1 MIEHSHEKK
10 VDDSNQHESFQIL
23 LHFLDILLQNKM
35 NLVLVKKNHG
45 IKILMEYMKLNNAN
59 VKLEI

>member
-1 MIEHSHEKK
+1 
-10 VDDSNQHESFQIL
+10 
-23 LHFLDILLQNKM
+23 
-35 NLVLVKKNHG
+35 LVKKNHG

>member
-1 MIEHSHEKK
+1 M
-10 VDDSNQHESFQIL
+10 